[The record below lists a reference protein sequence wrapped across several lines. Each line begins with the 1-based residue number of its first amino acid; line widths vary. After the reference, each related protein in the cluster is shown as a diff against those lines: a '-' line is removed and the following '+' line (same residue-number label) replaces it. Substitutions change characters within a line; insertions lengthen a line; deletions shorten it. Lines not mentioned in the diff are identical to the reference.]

1 MDWNGLLSVEEPAC
15 SLNHT
20 EEVRH
25 LPQFLL
31 KGTGIKKFRER
42 DAIAHQ
48 RGNILFQKL
57 KMDTRLQLQA
67 KTTAAGTDEGF
78 FSLEKAPTYIS
89 TADIALPCELQIDTA
104 VRNGNNINFFRIFQQ
119 ICLFKD
125 RIIQQDFLI
134 ANLMAVD
141 IKCLEIHICTPQVMF
156 RLHKRP

>member
-67 KTTAAGTDEGF
+67 KTTAAGTDE
-78 FSLEKAPTYIS
+78 
-89 TADIALPCELQIDTA
+89 
-104 VRNGNNINFFRIFQQ
+104 RN
-119 ICLFKD
+119 D
-125 RIIQQDFLI
+125 RERHRRRMRDYQYL
-134 ANLMAVD
+134 
-141 IKCLEIHICTPQVMF
+141 
-156 RLHKRP
+156 